1 LVHDEECKV
10 ATDALDPHIE
20 PRPHA
25 GVLFEAG
32 DEMLTLT
39 GRSIV
44 WGDAPKALEW
54 LETALRLRDS
64 GLADMKNR
72 RATLIRYAKHRVS
85 RRSSG
90 L

>member
-1 LVHDEECKV
+1 
-10 ATDALDPHIE
+10 
-20 PRPHA
+20 
-25 GVLFEAG
+25 
-32 DEMLTLT
+32 ML
-39 GRSIV
+39 
-44 WGDAPKALEW
+44 PKALEW